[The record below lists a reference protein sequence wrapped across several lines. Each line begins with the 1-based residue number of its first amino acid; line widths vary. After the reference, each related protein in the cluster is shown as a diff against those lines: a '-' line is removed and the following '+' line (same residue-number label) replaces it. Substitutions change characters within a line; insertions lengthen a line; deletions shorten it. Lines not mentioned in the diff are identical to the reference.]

1 MLDIYAWSH
10 STISKKSLLGYGSVN
25 LSNLLE
31 EYLAYGFE
39 DHEEFL
45 KEDYS
50 VTKFFLH

>member
-1 MLDIYAWSH
+1 
-10 STISKKSLLGYGSVN
+10 LGYGSVN
-25 LSNLLE
+25 LSALLE

-50 VTKFFLH
+50 VKKN